1 MECTAAIN
9 RKIQSA
15 IFVSFFSPQKYKEEF
30 GQLRKEIKAFD
41 LILSVLYLHLHTAV
55 SVTWLV
61 ISSVSWW
68 RVGRCGIT
76 GLG

>member
-15 IFVSFFSPQKYKEEF
+15 IFVSFFPRKNIRKN
-30 GQLRKEIKAFD
+30 LIKRKEIKAFD

-55 SVTWLV
+55 SVAWLV

>member
-41 LILSVLYLHLHTAV
+41 LI
-55 SVTWLV
+55 
-61 ISSVSWW
+61 
-68 RVGRCGIT
+68 
-76 GLG
+76 